1 MPWCNVAEAQRV
13 IRVGE
18 RHPGGESRLNSARAF
33 DGTGGTSA
41 AGRGSGTPSAGI
53 SAGSRRLR
61 RGLLAAVIAPVLLL
75 ATACGGSSRAAT
87 GSSND
92 AKSGGS
98 STSST
103 SSASSA
109 ASASASASAPSE
121 KTSSAV
127 VSILPQSGAV
137 NVATTGAL
145 KVTAASGRLT
155 AVKVVSAS
163 GTVAAGTVAADGG
176 SWTPTGA
183 LRTDSRYAVS
193 ATAVDADG
201 LAVTRTSSFTTMT
214 PSQVNAGVFNVAAGA
229 TYGVG
234 MEVSINFNQ
243 PVAAADRAA
252 VQQAITVSSSPS
264 VPVVGHWF
272 GDDRIDYR
280 PQSYWAAG
288 TQVVL
293 HMDPDGVETSPG
305 VYDTQY
311 KDVAF
316 SIGRNQVSVANS
328 ATHMLT
334 IYRNGVVY
342 RTYPATLGDPDHAT
356 YNGIMVISQ
365 KYQGIDMNA
374 ETVGL
379 GDAYNIP
386 DVPHAMR
393 LTTSGTFIHG
403 NYWRPLSTFGT
414 ANTSHGCV
422 GLHDVEGGDDPGTP
436 AGWLYANSLIGDVVQ
451 VVDSTSDQVQPDNGW
466 NGWNMSWADWTSS

>member
-1 MPWCNVAEAQRV
+1 MD
-13 IRVGE
+13 
-18 RHPGGESRLNSARAF
+18 SARAF
-33 DGTGGTSA
+33 DGDGGTP
-41 AGRGSGTPSAGI
+41 GDGWDSGTPPTGIADGPRRLRSAAPRR
-53 SAGSRRLR
+53 AGLR
-61 RGLLAAVIAPVLLL
+61 RGLLAAVVVPVLLL
-75 ATACGGSSRAAT
+75 ATACGG
-87 GSSND
+87 GSSKAVVGSGSED
-92 AKSGGS
+92 AK
-98 STSST
+98 

-109 ASASASASAPSE
+109 PSAPSE
-121 KTSSAV
+121 KASSAV

-145 KVTAASGRLT
+145 KVTAASGKLT
-155 AVKVVSAS
+155 AVKVVSAA
-163 GTVAAGTVAADGG
+163 GTVAAGTVAADGS

-183 LRTDSRYAVS
+183 LRTGSRYTVS

-201 LAVTRTSSFTTMT
+201 LAVTGTSSFTTLT
-214 PSQVNAGVFNVAAGA
+214 PSQVNAGVFNVDSGA

-252 VQQAITVSSSPS
+252 VQRAITVTSDPS

-272 GDDRIDYR
+272 GNDRIDYR
-280 PQSYWAAG
+280 PQSYWAPG
-288 TQVVL
+288 TKVVL

-316 SIGRNQVSVANS
+316 TIGRNQVSVANS

-334 IYRNGVVY
+334 IYRNGTAY
-342 RTYPATLGDPDHAT
+342 RTLPASLGDPDHTT
-356 YNGIMVISQ
+356 YNGVMVISQ
-365 KYQGIDMNA
+365 KYQSIDMNA

-393 LTTSGTFIHG
+393 LTTSGTFVHG
-403 NYWRPLSTFGT
+403 NYWRPISTFGT

-422 GLHDVEGGDDPGTP
+422 GLHDVQGGGDPTTP
-436 AGWLYANSLIGDVVQ
+436 AGWFYANSLIGDVVQ
-451 VVDSTSDQVQPDNGW
+451 VVDSPSAQVQPDNGW
-466 NGWNMSWADWTSS
+466 NGWNMSWANWTAG

>member
-1 MPWCNVAEAQRV
+1 M
-13 IRVGE
+13 
-18 RHPGGESRLNSARAF
+18 NSAREF
-33 DGTGGTSA
+33 DGDGGTSG
-41 AGRGSGTPSAGI
+41 AGKDSGTPPAGI
-53 SAGSRRLR
+53 SDGPRRLR
-61 RGLLAAVIAPVLLL
+61 RALLAVVVAPVLLL
-75 ATACGGSSRAAT
+75 ATACGGSSKADT
-87 GSSND
+87 
-92 AKSGGS
+92 GGS
-98 STSST
+98 SD
-103 SSASSA
+103 AKIGA
-109 ASASASASAPSE
+109 AASASASAPSE

-145 KVTAASGRLT
+145 KITAASGKLT
-155 AVKVVSAS
+155 TVKVVSAS
-163 GTVAAGTVAADGG
+163 GTVAAGTVAADGS

-183 LRTDSRYAVS
+183 LRTGSRYAVS

-201 LAVTRTSSFTTMT
+201 LAVTRTSSFTTLT
-214 PSQVNAGVFNVAAGA
+214 PSQVNAGVFNVDPGA

-252 VQQAITVSSSPS
+252 VQQAITVTSDPS

-272 GDDRIDYR
+272 GNDRIDYR

-288 TQVVL
+288 TKVVL

-328 ATHMLT
+328 ATHQLT
-334 IYRNGVVY
+334 IYRNGAVY
-342 RTYPATLGDPDHAT
+342 RTLPASLGDPDHTT

-365 KYQGIDMNA
+365 KYQSIDMNA

-393 LTTSGTFIHG
+393 LTTSGTFVHG
-403 NYWRPLSTFGT
+403 NYWRPISTFGT

-422 GLHDVEGGDDPGTP
+422 GLHDVQGGGDPTTP
-436 AGWLYANSLIGDVVQ
+436 AGWFYANSLIGDVVQ
-451 VVDSTSDQVQPDNGW
+451 VVDSPSAVVQPDNGW
-466 NGWNMSWADWTSS
+466 NGWNMSWANWTAG